1 MFLFFVVLS
10 IFLFRENCNFYAHSF
25 ILGFIASLAI
35 VLIFIDSKKSWIL
48 SKYTM
53 PIFLMHT
60 IFAAPIRI
68 ILLKL
73 NITNPVVHISI
84 GLFICLAGPIIASIT
99 MNKVKYLD
107 FVLYPTKY
115 IRFGK

>member
-1 MFLFFVVLS
+1 
-10 IFLFRENCNFYAHSF
+10 
-25 ILGFIASLAI
+25 
-35 VLIFIDSKKSWIL
+35 
-48 SKYTM
+48 
-53 PIFLMHT
+53 MHT

-84 GLFICLAGPIIASIT
+84 GLFICLAGQIIASIT